1 MFHVKPDTEFDR
13 DEIADAAAAVFGDR
27 LGRARVYRDLLAD
40 AGVTRG
46 LIGPREVDRLWERH
60 ILNCAVVA
68 RALPDDVRV
77 VDIGS
82 GAGLP
87 GLAIALA
94 GPSLTVTLVEPLERR
109 HAFLSE
115 AIATLGV
122 DVELVRGRAEE
133 KAVRSA
139 IGDADVVTSRAV
151 APLDRLARWSA
162 PLIVPGGEMVAI
174 KGASAEDEVTTH
186 RAAVGKVGLTALS
199 VETVG
204 ADILSVPTTIV
215 RARRA
220 ESAGSRRRKTR
231 R

>member
-1 MFHVKPDTEFDR
+1 MKPDTEFDR